1 MFGTHGVKGRGPEGP
16 PRMKRLP
23 SGSGR
28 VRCILSAIMPQQQQQ
43 LQLQLLPL
51 LDSRPPPSSVASHS
65 RFTPLVRPVVSHFNC
80 LSLFNF
86 QLFCYTS
93 PFGRTSHLATPILT
107 ICM

>member
-1 MFGTHGVKGRGPEGP
+1 MFGPHRVKGRGPEGP

-51 LDSRPPPSSVASHS
+51 LDSRTPQVPPPIHDLP
-65 RFTPLVRPVVSHFNC
+65 PLFAR
-80 LSLFNF
+80 L
-86 QLFCYTS
+86 
-93 PFGRTSHLATPILT
+93 
-107 ICM
+107 